1 MAQANREDSA
11 VRAGRPLPAKDK
23 AIIGLVLFFTA
34 GALTL
39 ELYWLI
45 FNQEMESR
53 TDLFARIFALYWPA
67 DYTYRIPGVPI
78 EKSFTL
84 ALEGVNTFLT
94 PWLSI
99 LLIWAILKRRPYRYA
114 LQLTIA
120 TYTFYG
126 TLVYYLVA
134 HISGYAAFEYKG
146 AYTYMVFYLASLPWI
161 AGYAWIGWNA
171 FRAITQDQRRV

>member
-1 MAQANREDSA
+1 MDQADREDA
-11 VRAGRPLPAKDK
+11 ADRPLSAKDK
-23 AIIGLVLFFTA
+23 AIIGLVLCFTA
-34 GALTL
+34 AALTL

-53 TDLFARIFALYWPA
+53 SDLFARIFAFYWSA
-67 DYTYRIPGVPI
+67 DYTYRIPGRPI

-94 PWLSI
+94 PWLLF
-99 LLIWAILKRRPYRYA
+99 LLIWAILTRRPYRYA

-126 TLVYYLVA
+126 TLLYYLVA
-134 HISGYAAFEYKG
+134 HISGYAAFEHKG
-146 AYTYMVFYLASLPWI
+146 VDTYIMFYLASLPWI
-161 AGYAWIGWNA
+161 TGYAWIGWDA
-171 FRAITQDQRRV
+171 FRAITQGQGRE